1 MNNAFRGMS
10 LREIQKKKKEEWK
23 KNHKILSFLD
33 TCWWFIRHG
42 IWNRIYDY
50 WREVKWGFQRMFR
63 GYDDTAVWSLD
74 SYITDIALPVLK
86 YLRHHG
92 CSIGN
97 VDGWE
102 NMSFDEVELERYK
115 VMDKIIL
122 AFQIMKD
129 NDMDYEFHNH
139 DVEYYKEQQR
149 KIQEG
154 LQLFAKYY
162 ESLWD

>member
-1 MNNAFRGMS
+1 
-10 LREIQKKKKEEWK
+10 
-23 KNHKILSFLD
+23 
-33 TCWWFIRHG
+33 
-42 IWNRIYDY
+42 
-50 WREVKWGFQRMFR
+50 
-63 GYDDTAVWSLD
+63 
-74 SYITDIALPVLK
+74 
-86 YLRHHG
+86 
-92 CSIGN
+92 
-97 VDGWE
+97 
-102 NMSFDEVELERYK
+102 
-115 VMDKIIL
+115 MDKIIL